1 MDYKQINNNSIK
13 IIEVLVEGK
22 AYFSEIYEKTKIKS
36 KNNLLKNLNLLTSNR
51 ILIKE
56 EKKSN
61 TFYSINYLNNL
72 SIAILNLINQT
83 KFEKLPFNIKKSVL
97 DSIFALKPRIAILFG
112 SYAKEN
118 YKSNSDVDLL
128 FISSNED
135 KKTIKEISSRYGIKI
150 SLIFISPKEFDSRN
164 EQIAHILKT
173 GYPII
178 GEEYFYDEFRKIW
191 LGNLDKR

>member
-1 MDYKQINNNSIK
+1 MDYNQINKNSIR
-13 IIEVLVEGK
+13 IIEVLIEGK
-22 AYFSEIYEKTKIKS
+22 AYFSEIYEKTNIKS
-36 KNNLLKNLNLLTSNR
+36 KNNLLKNLNLLASSN

-61 TFYSINYLNNL
+61 TFYSINYSNDV
-72 SIAILNLINQT
+72 SIAILNLINKT
-83 KFEKLPFNIKKSVL
+83 KFEKLLFKIKKSIL
-97 DSIFALKPRIAILFG
+97 EIIFALKPQMVILFG
-112 SYAKEN
+112 SYAKGN

-128 FISSNED
+128 FISINED

-150 SLIFISPKEFDSRN
+150 SPIFIGFKEFDSRN

-178 GEEYFYDEFRKIW
+178 GEEYFYDEFRKI
-191 LGNLDKR
+191 